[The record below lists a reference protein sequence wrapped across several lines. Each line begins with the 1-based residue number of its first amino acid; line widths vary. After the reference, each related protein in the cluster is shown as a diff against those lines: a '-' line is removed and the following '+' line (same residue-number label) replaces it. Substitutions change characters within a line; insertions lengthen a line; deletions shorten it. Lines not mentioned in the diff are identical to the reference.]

1 MTQLLTYPDID
12 PQQWQALIDRSPYA
26 TWFQTKE
33 AYEFYAANK
42 EEMTPFAVGVLA
54 SPKSSPKGKDFY
66 EPTPNPFNQPILN
79 PSLKGRTLDTTE
91 QSPFPS
97 GEGRGE
103 ANFAQVWGAHTA
115 DSTQYDLLK
124 ENAVNN
130 RKNPTEAE
138 SVLWDMLKGNKIGY
152 HFRRQHIILDYI
164 VDFICLDKGLIIEL
178 DGGYH
183 DDPRQKEYDEART
196 AHLHRLGY
204 TELRF
209 KNEELL
215 CNPDAVIRKITDF
228 LETLPSLQGR
238 AGDRLVGVIV
248 GYITRERNAIKQFF
262 TRRAII
268 IGGPLLDEHISDE
281 ALSALLSAVKN
292 LPILNPSLK
301 GRTLDTTKQS
311 PFPPGRAGVGLP
323 IYIET
328 RNFHDYS
335 KWKSVFGTN
344 GFAYQ
349 PHYDIHVHCNA
360 QHQMSEQRIRQVKK
374 AFKNGATICEAQS
387 EQEIR
392 DWYRILSQLYR
403 EKVRTPLFSEEF
415 FMQFYREGVG
425 KYLLVKHQGKVIG
438 GMMCPILDGK
448 AIYEWFVCGLD
459 EEYRE
464 LYPSVM
470 ATYAAIEYA
479 KAKGLPLF
487 DFMGAGKPTVPY
499 GVRDFKMEFGGE
511 MVEYGRFLCIRRPLL
526 YWIGKLGVK
535 WIKRFAY
542 NCKIKEFESRKT
554 AK

>member
-1 MTQLLTYPDID
+1 MIKLLTYPDID

-42 EEMTPFAVGVLA
+42 EEMTPFAVGVVA

-138 SVLWDMLKGNKIGY
+138 SVLWDMLKGNKLGA

-238 AGDRLVGVIV
+238 AGDRLLGVIV
-248 GYITRERNAIKQFF
+248 GYITRERNAIKQYF

-268 IGGPLLDEHISDE
+268 IGGPVIDEDATTEEIT
-281 ALSALLSAVKN
+281 ALLNAVKK
-292 LPILNPSLK
+292 LQRSDLQPK
-301 GRTLDTTKQS
+301 RRTTATRS
-311 PFPPGRAGVGLP
+311 TGLSP

-335 KWKSVFGTN
+335 KWKSVFETN

-374 AFKNGATICEAQS
+374 ALKNGATICEAQS

-392 DWYRILSQLYR
+392 DWYQILSQLYR

-438 GMMCPILDGK
+438 GMMCPILKSK
-448 AIYEWFVCGLD
+448 AIYEWYVCGLD
-459 EEYRE
+459 EEYRDQ
-464 LYPSVM
+464 YPSVM
-470 ATYAAIEYA
+470 ATYTAIEYA
-479 KAKGLPLF
+479 KQNGLLLF
-487 DFMGAGKPTVPY
+487 DFMGAGKPDIPY

-511 MVEYGRFLCIRRPLL
+511 LLEHGRFLCVRKPLL
-526 YWIGKLGVK
+526 YWIGKMGVRLLK
-535 WIKRFAY
+535 RRNIK
-542 NCKIKEFESRKT
+542 
-554 AK
+554 

>member
-33 AYEFYAANK
+33 AYEFYAALSS
-42 EEMTPFAVGVLA
+42 ELIPFAFGI
-54 SPKSSPKGKDFY
+54 
-66 EPTPNPFNQPILN
+66 E
-79 PSLKGRTLDTTE
+79 E
-91 QSPFPS
+91 C
-97 GEGRGE
+97 RG
-103 ANFAQVWGAHTA
+103 
-115 DSTQYDLLK
+115 
-124 ENAVNN
+124 
-130 RKNPTEAE
+130 
-138 SVLWDMLKGNKIGY
+138 
-152 HFRRQHIILDYI
+152 
-164 VDFICLDKGLIIEL
+164 
-178 DGGYH
+178 
-183 DDPRQKEYDEART
+183 DEAMRQ
-196 AHLHRLGY
+196 LGDKD
-204 TELRF
+204 E
-209 KNEELL
+209 
-215 CNPDAVIRKITDF
+215 
-228 LETLPSLQGR
+228 S
-238 AGDRLVGVIV
+238 RLVGVIV
-248 GYITRERNAIKQFF
+248 GYITRERNAIKQYF

-268 IGGPLLDEHISDE
+268 IGGPVIDEDATAE
-281 ALSALLSAVKN
+281 EVAALLNAVKK
-292 LPILNPSLK
+292 LQRSDLQPK
-301 GRTLDTTKQS
+301 GRTTATRS
-311 PFPPGRAGVGLP
+311 TGLSP

-335 KWKSVFGTN
+335 RWKEVFQYA
-344 GFAYQ
+344 GFAYH

-374 AFKNGATICEAQS
+374 ALKNGATICEAQS

-403 EKVRTPLFSEEF
+403 TKVRTPLFSEEF

-425 KYLLVKHQGKVIG
+425 NYLLVKHQGQVIG

-448 AIYEWFVCGLD
+448 VIYEWFVCGLD

-511 MVEYGRFLCIRRPLL
+511 LVEHGRFLCIRKPLL